1 MTIVFALVEGLGLYI
16 TYKNYLL
23 TPLQSGAG
31 AVMGCILFMTSLIA
45 GTALLTWLGDK
56 ITEFGIGNGISMIVL

>member
-1 MTIVFALVEGLGLYI
+1 
-16 TYKNYLL
+16 
-23 TPLQSGAG
+23 
-31 AVMGCILFMTSLIA
+31 MGCILFMTSLIA